1 MRAPLGLAR
10 RKSRQ
15 EPGRETQDR
24 VVDGHLG
31 CGVVATPARRGFAA
45 TPARRGFA
53 ATAARRYAALPKP
66 RLCRGSISLNEG
78 EYSLREMAIV
88 VHLELV
94 VMNPHRLSST
104 TVGIMVTS
112 LRGRPN

>member
-1 MRAPLGLAR
+1 MRAPLGSAR

-15 EPGRETQDR
+15 EPGRETRDS

-31 CGVVATPARRGFAA
+31 RGVVATPARRGFAA
-45 TPARRGFA
+45 TA
-53 ATAARRYAALPKP
+53 ASRYAALPKP